1 MSTIIKV
8 KAADNSPVEF
18 IEAPPKQGGMKD
30 VYFSPDRSYVVAF
43 YRKQQDANSKDR
55 LQNIV
60 GRYRE
65 SIFNQPGGDYWQ
77 NLYCWPTHIVEHKG
91 MLGIKAPCYP
101 QHFFFKYGSANGD
114 MLGIKGNEK
123 EGKWYSTGTNQQ
135 KYLAPEERGTWI
147 DYFKVCL
154 RISRAVRR
162 LHAAGLAHSDLSYK
176 NVLIDPLSGNAAVI
190 DIDSLVVP
198 NKYPPDVVGTPDF
211 IAPEVISTMHLAL
224 SDKGRALPRIE
235 TDRHALA
242 VLIYMYLL
250 YRHPLKGGLVHPAQT
265 EEERINLEMGS
276 KALFVEHSTDKRNR
290 PNLKEVKKS
299 ELPFADV
306 TRLPYSITGPH
317 LQKLFDRAF
326 ITGLH
331 QPDLR
336 PSADEWENALIRTVD
351 LLQPCTNPACTH
363 KWYVFA
369 NTTKPIC
376 PFCNTG
382 FKGQLPMLDL
392 YSKRGNSFKPDDHR
406 LMVYTNQYL
415 FEWHTDRL
423 VGNNERLTPEQKKPV
438 GYFTFF
444 KGKWMFTNQRL
455 AGMKDC
461 TKQPAVP
468 VPINTAIELT
478 EGQQLLF
485 NSTDSGRL
493 ARVQMINA

>member
-1 MSTIIKV
+1 MRDIIRL
-8 KAADNSPVEF
+8 KATDGSPVEF
-18 IEAPPKQGGMKD
+18 VDAPPKQGGMKD
-30 VYFSPDRSYVVAF
+30 VFFSPDRSYVVAF
-43 YRKQQDANSKDR
+43 YRKPQDANAKDR

-65 SIFNQPGGDYWQ
+65 NIFNQPGGDYWQ
-77 NLYCWPTHIVEHKG
+77 NLYCWPTHLIEFHG
-91 MLGIKAPCYP
+91 LLGIKAPCYAP
-101 QHFFFKYGSANGD
+101 HFFFKYGSANGD

-154 RISRAVRR
+154 RISRAVHR

-176 NVLIDPLSGNAAVI
+176 NVLIDPLSGSAAVI

-198 NKYPPDVVGTPDF
+198 GKYPPDVVGTPDF
-211 IAPEVISTMHLAL
+211 IAPEVISTMHLPVGN
-224 SDKGRALPRIE
+224 GRSLPRIE

-242 VLIYMYLL
+242 VLVYMYLL

-265 EEERINLEMGS
+265 EEERLGLEMGS
-276 KALFVEHSTDKRNR
+276 KALFVEHATDPRNR
-290 PNLKEVKKS
+290 PNLTDLKKS

-326 ITGLH
+326 IAGLH
-331 QPDLR
+331 HPDLR
-336 PSADEWENALIRTVD
+336 PNASEWVDAIIRTVD
-351 LLQPCTNPACTH
+351 LLQPCVNPACSH

-369 NTTKPIC
+369 NTAKPVC
-376 PFCNTG
+376 PFCLTAFN
-382 FKGQLPMLDL
+382 GQLPMLDL
-392 YSKRGNSFKPDDHR
+392 YSKRGSSFKPDDHR

-423 VGNNERLTPEQKKPV
+423 VGNNERLTAEQKKPV

-444 KGKWMFTNQRL
+444 KGRWMFTNQRL
-455 AGMKDC
+455 HSMKDC
-461 TKQPAVP
+461 TKQPSVP
-468 VPINTAIELT
+468 VPVNTAIELFD
-478 EGQQLLF
+478 GQQLLF
-485 NSTDSGRL
+485 NDSDSGRL
-493 ARVQMINA
+493 ARVQLITA

>member
-1 MSTIIKV
+1 MSTIV
-8 KAADNSPVEF
+8 NLKATDGTPMQFVDG
-18 IEAPPKQGGMKD
+18 PPKQGGMKD
-30 VYFSPDRSYVVAF
+30 VYFAPDRSYVVAF
-43 YRKQQDANSKDR
+43 YRKQQDANAKDR

-77 NLYCWPTHIVEHKG
+77 NLFCWPTHIVEHKG
-91 MLGIKAPCYP
+91 LLGIKVPCYAS
-101 QHFFFKYGSANGD
+101 HFFFKHGSTNGD

-123 EGKWYSTGTNQQ
+123 EGKWYSSGTNLQ

-154 RISRAVRR
+154 RIARAVRR

-211 IAPEVISTMHLAL
+211 IAPEVISTMHLPVGN
-224 SDKGRALPRIE
+224 GRHLPRIE

-250 YRHPLKGGLVHPAQT
+250 HRHPLKGGLVHPAQS
-265 EEERINLEMGS
+265 EEERMSLEMGS
-276 KALFVEHSTDKRNR
+276 KALFVEHGFDSRNR
-290 PNLKEVKKS
+290 PNLKEIKKS
-299 ELPFADV
+299 DLPFSDV
-306 TRLPYSITGPH
+306 TQMPYSITGPH
-317 LQKLFDRAF
+317 LQKLFDQAF

-331 QPDLR
+331 QPNLR
-336 PSADEWENALIRTVD
+336 PTADEWENALLRTVD
-351 LLQPCTNPACTH
+351 LLQKCANPACSH
-363 KWYVFA
+363 KWFVFA
-369 NTTKPIC
+369 NKAKPIC
-376 PFCNTG
+376 PFCNTA
-382 FKGQLPMLDL
+382 FTGQLPMLDL
-392 YSKRGNSFKPDDHR
+392 YSKRGSSFKPDDHR
-406 LMVYTNQYL
+406 LMVYTGQYL

-423 VGNNERLTPEQKKPV
+423 VGNNERLTLEQKKPV
-438 GYFTFF
+438 GYFTFH

-455 AGMKDC
+455 ANMKDC

-468 VPINTAIELT
+468 VPINTAIELID
-478 EGQQLLF
+478 GQQLLF
-485 NSTDSGRL
+485 NASDTGRL
-493 ARVQMINA
+493 ARVQLITA

>member
-1 MSTIIKV
+1 
-8 KAADNSPVEF
+8 
-18 IEAPPKQGGMKD
+18 
-30 VYFSPDRSYVVAF
+30 
-43 YRKQQDANSKDR
+43 
-55 LQNIV
+55 
-60 GRYRE
+60 
-65 SIFNQPGGDYWQ
+65 
-77 NLYCWPTHIVEHKG
+77 
-91 MLGIKAPCYP
+91 
-101 QHFFFKYGSANGD
+101 
-114 MLGIKGNEK
+114 
-123 EGKWYSTGTNQQ
+123 
-135 KYLAPEERGTWI
+135 
-147 DYFKVCL
+147 
-154 RISRAVRR
+154 
-162 LHAAGLAHSDLSYK
+162 
-176 NVLIDPLSGNAAVI
+176 
-190 DIDSLVVP
+190 
-198 NKYPPDVVGTPDF
+198 
-211 IAPEVISTMHLAL
+211 MHLAL

-276 KALFVEHSTDKRNR
+276 KALFVEHYTDKRNR
-290 PNLKEVKKS
+290 PNLKEIKKS

-306 TRLPYSITGPH
+306 TQLPYSITGPH

-351 LLQPCTNPACTH
+351 LLQPCTNSACTH

-369 NTTKPIC
+369 NTAKPIC

-382 FKGQLPMLDL
+382 FKGLLPMLDL
-392 YSKRGNSFKPDDHR
+392 YSKRGSSFKPDDHR

-455 AGMKDC
+455 TSMKDC
-461 TKQPAVP
+461 TKQPAIP

-493 ARVQMINA
+493 ARVQLINT